1 MRDSSDFN
9 SGFLPHDY
17 VEKKAE
23 RRMNVMAITLF
34 ILVMFGVM
42 TAFMVT
48 QKNWA
53 GVRADRGA
61 VNQRFIAAN
70 DRIAEMDAYELR
82 VEQMV
87 DKAHIAIGLVDT
99 VPRSNLLAQVVR
111 QMPEELSLTR
121 FSLQTTE
128 LKAVKA
134 KPSSV
139 ATLGSKRGRGGS
151 GAKPDEVEV
160 VRPEPRKW
168 KSEVQLDG
176 LAPSLD
182 EVSRFIDALVRVP
195 IFRRVRLD
203 QTQEQEVE
211 DRPMREFRVLFEID
225 PEADIRENADPIDM
239 ASVDMKEQP

>member
-34 ILVMFGVM
+34 ILVMFGVT

-87 DKAHIAIGLVDT
+87 DKAHIAVGLVAHLFFA
-99 VPRSNLLAQVVR
+99 SAFLAI
-111 QMPEELSLTR
+111 S
-121 FSLQTTE
+121 F
-128 LKAVKA
+128 
-134 KPSSV
+134 
-139 ATLGSKRGRGGS
+139 
-151 GAKPDEVEV
+151 
-160 VRPEPRKW
+160 
-168 KSEVQLDG
+168 
-176 LAPSLD
+176 
-182 EVSRFIDALVRVP
+182 
-195 IFRRVRLD
+195 
-203 QTQEQEVE
+203 
-211 DRPMREFRVLFEID
+211 
-225 PEADIRENADPIDM
+225 ADFVIWFWRCFL
-239 ASVDMKEQP
+239 

>member
-34 ILVMFGVM
+34 ILVMFGVT

-128 LKAVKA
+128 LKAVK
-134 KPSSV
+134 
-139 ATLGSKRGRGGS
+139 
-151 GAKPDEVEV
+151 
-160 VRPEPRKW
+160 
-168 KSEVQLDG
+168 SEVQLDG